1 MAVNRYK
8 VSTVLSVVFFLLVIS
23 IRPVQAATAEE
34 IGTVSTE
41 FKLLGANHK
50 IVMEVFDDPQVNG
63 VSCYVSRAKTGGVM
77 GSLGLAEDRAEASVS
92 CRQIG
97 EISFDKPLPKQ
108 ALAFKQ
114 STSILF
120 KNIRVVR
127 AVDEKRQTLIYMIYS
142 DKLIDGHPQNTIT
155 AVPVG
160 KPIPV
165 K

>member
-1 MAVNRYK
+1 MSSSLRVLLLLFIMAMQ
-8 VSTVLSVVFFLLVIS
+8 
-23 IRPVQAATAEE
+23 PAAYAASAEE

-50 IVMEVFDDPQVNG
+50 IVMEVFDDPLVHG

-97 EISFDKPLPKQ
+97 DISFDGPIPKQ

-120 KNIRVVR
+120 KNIRVIR
-127 AVDEKRQTLIYMIYS
+127 AVDEKRQTLVYMIYS

>member
-1 MAVNRYK
+1 MTKLSHYK
-8 VSTVLSVVFFLLVIS
+8 LLMVL
-23 IRPVQAATAEE
+23 AALFYLTATQHVYAAAEE
-34 IGTVSTE
+34 IGTVNTE

-50 IVMEVFDDPQVNG
+50 IVMEVFDDPLVHG

-97 EISFDKPLPKQ
+97 EFRFDQPIPKQ

-120 KNIRVVR
+120 KNIRVIR

-160 KPIPV
+160 MPIPV